1 MKGIVKISAVAAIAA
16 LALAGCAGSDS
27 GSGSVAA
34 DPANLETT
42 IKILAPSYAS
52 STKTDW
58 ENIIAEYNKTYPK
71 VKVELQI
78 EGWDDF
84 SSKVQARVQA
94 KDLPDILNDNNFASA
109 ADGELLYPITEV
121 MSEDVLNTIEPA
133 LLKNG
138 VGADGTQWV
147 VPDVASSRMMAYNTG
162 IFEKAG
168 ITTVPATWDEL
179 EQACDKI
186 KAASPD
192 VYPYG
197 MPLGREEAQVESS
210 LWLWGAGGDWAEGDT
225 LKAKSDKTVEAFT
238 EMKKLIDKGCTQ
250 PNAGTSN
257 RQDVADLFNNGKV
270 AMMMSHSGLLGVT
283 AKDYPE
289 IKYDVAPVPSKDGK
303 GVALGVTDFILAF
316 DNGDDARKQATKGFL
331 DLFYSDAMYKN
342 WYAPSGL
349 LPVTDNVIEQG
360 KSEAGSID
368 KKFYDAL
375 STVRFLPVGNPQWD
389 TLQGALQS
397 TAGKLTAQE
406 PAAVLDAIQSQVDAE
421 S

>member
-27 GSGSVAA
+27 GSGSAAA

-168 ITTVPATWDEL
+168 ITAVPATWDEL
-179 EQACDKI
+179 
-186 KAASPD
+186 
-192 VYPYG
+192 
-197 MPLGREEAQVESS
+197 
-210 LWLWGAGGDWAEGDT
+210 
-225 LKAKSDKTVEAFT
+225 
-238 EMKKLIDKGCTQ
+238 
-250 PNAGTSN
+250 
-257 RQDVADLFNNGKV
+257 
-270 AMMMSHSGLLGVT
+270 
-283 AKDYPE
+283 
-289 IKYDVAPVPSKDGK
+289 
-303 GVALGVTDFILAF
+303 
-316 DNGDDARKQATKGFL
+316 
-331 DLFYSDAMYKN
+331 
-342 WYAPSGL
+342 
-349 LPVTDNVIEQG
+349 
-360 KSEAGSID
+360 
-368 KKFYDAL
+368 
-375 STVRFLPVGNPQWD
+375 
-389 TLQGALQS
+389 
-397 TAGKLTAQE
+397 
-406 PAAVLDAIQSQVDAE
+406 
-421 S
+421 